1 MSIDLQKYMDTVS
14 RKLCGPINERM
25 SKPEE
30 LRFGTNGSMAINL
43 KAGTFY
49 DHENCAG
56 GGVLELIKH
65 KTGKA
70 NGEAIEWLKAEYG
83 IIEGNTTKTQSSEKS
98 KIVKTYD
105 YCDPSGKLVYQ
116 GVRLEPKS
124 FFQRRPDGNGGYI
137 KSIKGVVQV
146 PYRLPDFI
154 ECDSVVIVEGEKD
167 ADRLLKLGIPA
178 TTNSGG
184 ANKWPS
190 ELNQYFKDK
199 IVFIIPDNDDPG
211 RKHAELVASNLKDV
225 ASVVRVCPISKG
237 LPEKA
242 DISDWF
248 DVGNDPAT
256 LPQLLDA
263 FPVWEPEIL
272 VESQEV
278 ETHIT
283 ATQYQFVD
291 PASIPC
297 RDWLYRPHL
306 IRKYT
311 SVTVAPG
318 GVGKSSLLIAEAL
331 ALVSGK
337 NLLGTE
343 VESQLRVWLWNGE
356 DPREE
361 LTRRIQA
368 AAIKYGISAE
378 DIDDRLFIDTG
389 REQDLCTAV
398 MKREGAEIVR
408 PVVDRVVEQMIHNKI
423 DVLIVDP
430 FVSSHQVIEND
441 NPAMD
446 LVAKEWGRVADRTNA
461 AIELVHHTRKQG
473 PDTEISAESS
483 RGGKALIDA
492 ARDVRVLNRMTKG
505 QAEQADCENHR
516 CYFSVISDK
525 SNLAPPPDKADWYK
539 LENIELGN
547 GDHIGVVVPWKWPDP
562 FANITT
568 KDLIAVQYAVDGKEL
583 RQNVQAN
590 EWVGHTIAEVLG
602 LDSQSKRDKSTITAL
617 LKTWI
622 EKGALTVVMIRDGK
636 SKGRP
641 CVEVGQ
647 WADQ

>member
-1 MSIDLQKYMDTVS
+1 MLKNNRNILFELLESF
-14 RKLCGPINERM
+14 
-25 SKPEE
+25 PE
-30 LRFGTNGSMAINL
+30 
-43 KAGTFY
+43 
-49 DHENCAG
+49 
-56 GGVLELIKH
+56 
-65 KTGKA
+65 
-70 NGEAIEWLKAEYG
+70 
-83 IIEGNTTKTQSSEKS
+83 
-98 KIVKTYD
+98 
-105 YCDPSGKLVYQ
+105 
-116 GVRLEPKS
+116 
-124 FFQRRPDGNGGYI
+124 
-137 KSIKGVVQV
+137 
-146 PYRLPDFI
+146 
-154 ECDSVVIVEGEKD
+154 
-167 ADRLLKLGIPA
+167 
-178 TTNSGG
+178 
-184 ANKWPS
+184 
-190 ELNQYFKDK
+190 
-199 IVFIIPDNDDPG
+199 
-211 RKHAELVASNLKDV
+211 
-225 ASVVRVCPISKG
+225 
-237 LPEKA
+237 
-242 DISDWF
+242 
-248 DVGNDPAT
+248 
-256 LPQLLDA
+256 
-263 FPVWEPEIL
+263 WEPSTPAETL
-272 VESQEV
+272 EESLK
-278 ETHIT
+278 HIT

-291 PASIPC
+291 PASIPY

-343 VESQLRVWLWNGE
+343 VERQLRVWLWNGE

-368 AAIKYGISAE
+368 VAIKYGISAE

-446 LVAKEWGRVADRTNA
+446 LVAKEWGRVADKANA

-473 PDTEISAESS
+473 PGVEISAESS

-492 ARDVRVLNRMTKG
+492 ARDVRVLNRMTKE

-583 RQNVQAN
+583 RHNVQAN
-590 EWVGHTIAEVLG
+590 DWVGHTIAEVLG

-622 EKGALTVVMIRDGK
+622 KKGALTVVMIRDGK

-641 CVEVGQ
+641 CIEVGQ